1 MASADIPAGA
11 EPAAPPTRP
20 APPASVLS
28 PNAGTIVR
36 WQRAGH
42 AATRRLAFV
51 GVLGMLIIGILATL
65 DVVVFRA
72 IFNAPL
78 HGFIEILQTVF
89 AVAIA
94 SVFASGLAERANL
107 RVDLLSRVLGP
118 RAERWL
124 EVICAAALLLAFVLL
139 AWQAGVKAAHAS
151 RISSQTVLL
160 ELPVYAFYWAIAGFL
175 ALCLPV
181 QLLVLLESTATALTG
196 TPPERSAP
204 DAPLR
209 GLWPTAIGVALA
221 LALAAFATI
230 VVTSGLTDAARANPV
245 AAALLV
251 FLLLWVFVL
260 ATLPVGIALLFAG
273 MIGVAILIGWD
284 RAATV
289 VGEELVGLL
298 TNPELS
304 LIPLFLMM
312 GAFATTSGMSAD
324 IYRLAQSTFGAR
336 RGGLAMAT
344 VAGCAG
350 FGALTGTSIATAATI
365 GAVSLPEMRARGY
378 APSLATG
385 CVAAGATLGQ
395 LVPPST
401 IIVLYAILVEASI
414 GKLYIAILVP
424 AALSIALYL
433 AAIMILVRMR
443 PEIAP
448 GRDAFRLREFLGA
461 LKGGVAVMALFV
473 LVIGGIYTGVFTA
486 TEAAA
491 VGAVLTFAVTLF
503 RGRLR
508 GGAIWAVAAETTRA
522 VALIYLLIVGALVM
536 SFFMALSGLPAQLT
550 DYLSSTGL
558 APTTIILILVAFFIL
573 LGTVMDATAVM
584 IITAGVVAPLVTS
597 LGYDPI
603 WWGVMMVVLVE
614 IGVVTPPFGINLFVL
629 KSIDPTTPIG
639 QIYRG
644 VLPFVGADLV
654 KIALLILFPALA
666 LWLPATAMP

>member
-1 MASADIPAGA
+1 MFSLFPTAGA
-11 EPAAPPTRP
+11 LTY
-20 APPASVLS
+20 
-28 PNAGTIVR
+28 
-36 WQRAGH
+36 WQRIAH
-42 AATRRLAFV
+42 ALTRRLAFV
-51 GVLGMLIIGILATL
+51 GVLGMLLIGILATL

-72 IFNAPL
+72 VFNAPL
-78 HGFIEILQTVF
+78 HGFVEVLQTVF

-94 SVFASGLAERANL
+94 SVFASGLFERANL
-107 RVDLLSRVLGP
+107 RVDLLTRVLGP

-124 EVICAAALLLAFVLL
+124 EVVCAAALLLAFALL
-139 AWQAGVKAAHAS
+139 AWQAGLKAGHAW
-151 RISSQTVLL
+151 RIQSQTVLL
-160 ELPVYAFYWAIAGFL
+160 ELPVYAFYWAVAGCM

-181 QLLVLLESTATALTG
+181 QLLVLLRSLAVAMTG
-196 TPPERSAP
+196 SEPEDAAP
-204 DAPLR
+204 EFEIK
-209 GLWPTAIGVALA
+209 GLWVAALGTMTAMAL
-221 LALAAFATI
+221 LTWAT
-230 VVTSGLTDAARANPV
+230 VGFTSGLTDAARDNPV
-245 AAALLV
+245 GAALLV

-260 ATLPVGIALLFAG
+260 ATLPVGIALLFSG
-273 MIGVAILIGWD
+273 MIGVAALIGWG
-284 RAATV
+284 RAATL
-289 VGEELVGLL
+289 VGEELMSLL

-324 IYRLAQSTFGAR
+324 IYRLAQATFGSR

-414 GKLYIAILVP
+414 GKLYIAILIP
-424 AALSIALYL
+424 AALSILLYL
-433 AAIMILVRMR
+433 VAIMILVRLR

-448 GRDAFRLREFLGA
+448 GRDRFAIGEFVGA

-473 LVIGGIYTGVFTA
+473 LVIGGIYTGIFTA

-508 GGAIWAVAAETTRA
+508 GGALWEVAAETTRA
-522 VALIYLLIVGALVM
+522 VALIYLLITGALVM

-550 DYLSSTGL
+550 TYLASTGL
-558 APTTIILILVAFFIL
+558 SPTSILLILVAFFIL

-629 KSIDPTTPIG
+629 KSIDSRTPIG

-644 VLPFVGADLV
+644 VLPFVGADIV
-654 KIALLILFPALA
+654 KIAILILFPALA